1 MRYAAMKQKHYYY
14 KFNLISRNNTF
25 WLGSRICVR
34 KFLKSPQWLRDLK
47 SKKRPI
53 WRLDKLRLNNII
65 DDGGWHFCNLK
76 KPEELLYKYKNLCE
90 TNDPINF
97 KEKIE
102 EKYLNIDEIK
112 RRVDL
117 GKDIIGRD
125 DKSGADNCAEHAIAL
140 AFFISLFFR
149 ASY

>member
-1 MRYAAMKQKHYYY
+1 MA
-14 KFNLISRNNTF
+14 
-25 WLGSRICVR
+25 WSRICVR

-47 SKKRPI
+47 FKKRPI

-125 DKSGADNCAEHAIAL
+125 DKFDRIPLDRTYPEYLLKNVKKYEDWIL
-140 AFFISLFFR
+140 K
-149 ASY
+149 